1 MDFAYKSR
9 WLDGAVVQEGV
20 IIASSSVDAV
30 SKIRLRTPH
39 AKILDISVSLES
51 SIRAWLDGS
60 SGRMSDQVAA
70 QLAKYLAM
78 TLESGRDVK
87 GAVRSIQS
95 LTTDKQTLKRL
106 NSIYQ
111 DLDHSSLSTAI
122 VKNGFPKE
130 TMIMLSN
137 AEHTG
142 KLTTVLRSISEML
155 KLRISLRRD
164 LKKAS
169 FEPIFVTFVL
179 IVFVSV
185 LVFFL
190 IPGYAKIVEGIPNIH
205 LTKMNQEIFAL
216 DLLLVKHVGIVLAV
230 LFTIVASAIIV
241 LSRPAVLNAVVNG
254 ASRTIPVIRTL
265 RLAIASYKFVVT
277 MRTVTVAGVPP
288 VKALEEMMTNS
299 AGRESS
305 VYRIMWKEMKDNSKS
320 LAEAIRRTG
329 AYLPYVAD
337 SIAMAAESGKLADEL
352 GELEANTQELI
363 KENLDRIKAAIPIFM
378 YVGMGI
384 IITLAG
390 LALYG
395 PMFSIVTN
403 FMANHG

>member
-9 WLDGAVVQEGV
+9 WLDGAVVQEG
-20 IIASSSVDAV
+20 IILASSSVDAV
-30 SKIRLRTPH
+30 SKIRLRAPH
-39 AKILDISVSLES
+39 AKILDISVSMENSL
-51 SIRAWLDGS
+51 RAWLDGS
-60 SGRMSDQVAA
+60 SGRMSDKMAG
-70 QLAKYLAM
+70 QLSKYLAM
-78 TLESGRDVK
+78 TLESGRDIK
-87 GAVRSIQS
+87 GAVRSIQA
-95 LTTDKQTLKRL
+95 LTADKQTINRL
-106 NSIYQ
+106 NAIYQ
-111 DLDHSSLSTAI
+111 DLDHSSLSTAV

-130 TMIMLSN
+130 TLIMLSN
-137 AEHTG
+137 AEQTG
-142 KLTTVLRSISEML
+142 QLTTVLRSISEML
-155 KLRISLRRD
+155 KLRMSLRRD

-169 FEPIFVTFVL
+169 FEPIFVTVVL

-185 LVFFL
+185 LIFFL
-190 IPGYAKIVEGIPNIH
+190 IPGYAKIVAGIPNIH
-205 LTKMNQEIFAL
+205 LTTMNQDIFAV
-216 DLLLVKHVGIVLAV
+216 DLFIVQHVGVVLTA
-230 LFTIVASAIIV
+230 FFAFVALIILL
-241 LSRPAVLNAVVNG
+241 LSRPAVLNAVINA

-265 RLAIASYKFVVT
+265 SLSIASYKFVVT

-299 AGRESS
+299 TGRESS

-320 LAEAIRRTG
+320 FAEAIRRTG
-329 AYLPYVAD
+329 AFLPYVAD
-337 SIAMAAESGKLADEL
+337 SIAMASESGKLAEEL

-363 KENLDRIKAAIPIFM
+363 KENLEKIKTAIPPVM

-403 FMANHG
+403 FMAAHG